1 MRATFAIFFGAL
13 LLAAVPALAQ
23 PQVDRVFELSFKE
36 GFVTGDDEVFE
47 GKKQLVL
54 TVRFTITRLKEAAGD
69 ITKDYKIVITE
80 NGEKVREVDVPQP
93 KPSEDLAVVLAMD
106 VSGSMNEGG
115 RIHQARAAA
124 SVFFNKLPARAD
136 CGLILF
142 DHLLRVVEEPG
153 KDRPRLQQ
161 LVLKTPPD
169 GGTAYLDATFKAIQ
183 MLAQS
188 TAKNKAV
195 VVMTDGVDLNS
206 HSTLEHVIAEAKKAG
221 VRVFTIGI
229 GEPGRNDPVTTV
241 LTLDKSGSML
251 LPADDIDKQPK
262 IDALKMAAHRFLAS
276 MRANARS
283 TVLEFSDQ
291 VMVPR
296 PFTGD
301 RKVLAADINNLK
313 AAGETAFLDA
323 AYTAVATLIAANP
336 HGKRAV
342 VLMTDGIDNSSRR
355 RKEEV
360 IKRAKDAGIP
370 LYMLAFGRPGELDRA
385 TMEEIAKK
393 TDGEFYHA
401 ANEKA
406 LVSIFEKLSMKIHDD
421 GVDEVALIKLATQTG
436 GQYYPAKDVNK
447 LQLILEQVTES
458 VAQKDYEIK
467 WPSKHQR
474 NDGFPRK
481 VKLELRY
488 KGEEVKGSVVKVT
501 KEGERKQTE
510 GGGHVLVR
518 GVVVAEINGTVYL
531 VLLVALGVLLALPL
545 TLRRLTRSST
555 SG

>member
-1 MRATFAIFFGAL
+1 MLLRSLTLPARQQVRGPYSEGVPMRATFAIFFGAL

-206 HSTLEHVIAEAKKAG
+206 RHKLEMVIAEAKKAG

-229 GEPGRNDPVTTV
+229 GEPGKNDPVTTV

-251 LPADDIDKQPK
+251 LPADDVDKQPK
-262 IDALKMAAHRFLAS
+262 IEALKLAAQRFLTS
-276 MRANARS
+276 MRVNARS
-283 TVLEFSDQ
+283 TVLEFSDH

-301 RKVLAADINNLK
+301 RALLQADIDRLTAN
-313 AAGETAFLDA
+313 GETAFLDA

-342 VLMTDGIDNSSRR
+342 VLMTDGVDNSSRR

-421 GVDEVALIKLATQTG
+421 GVDEVALTKLATQTG
-436 GQYYPAKDVNK
+436 GQYYPAQDVN
-447 LQLILEQVTES
+447 
-458 VAQKDYEIK
+458 
-467 WPSKHQR
+467 
-474 NDGFPRK
+474 
-481 VKLELRY
+481 
-488 KGEEVKGSVVKVT
+488 
-501 KEGERKQTE
+501 
-510 GGGHVLVR
+510 
-518 GVVVAEINGTVYL
+518 
-531 VLLVALGVLLALPL
+531 
-545 TLRRLTRSST
+545 RL
-555 SG
+555 